1 MSDTPRTD
9 ARLGY
14 ENQHHGANM
23 LCREFE
29 RELNQAIKERD
40 ELKREFGF
48 TYCAY
53 CGRMF
58 EIDKPDA
65 ADAIGEHIRTCKKH
79 PMRLVERVRDE
90 NKAGWD
96 RASLTALNLEQRLK
110 RAEKCIDAIE
120 AHYKSKHGESYD
132 HTTLNTIITNWRDNA
147 NTLQN

>member
-40 ELKREFGF
+40 DWMLK
-48 TYCAY
+48 
-53 CGRMF
+53 
-58 EIDKPDA
+58 A
-65 ADAIGEHIRTCKKH
+65 AKAIRQHDEALKD
-79 PMRLVERVRDE
+79 VES

>member
-40 ELKREFGF
+40 E
-48 TYCAY
+48 
-53 CGRMF
+53 
-58 EIDKPDA
+58 
-65 ADAIGEHIRTCKKH
+65 
-79 PMRLVERVRDE
+79 

-96 RASLTALNLEQRLK
+96 RASLTALNLEQRIK